1 MPILSLASKEAA
13 FDTAQT
19 RAICDAFDGAW
30 AALQAAGSAL
40 TGPAAAPAAREILA
54 KRIIDMAQ
62 NGLLD
67 VTKLKDDALAHL
79 ERHPPAN

>member
-1 MPILSLASKEAA
+1 MAPGPPCRRPAA
-13 FDTAQT
+13 P
-19 RAICDAFDGAW
+19 
-30 AALQAAGSAL
+30 SP
-40 TGPAAAPAAREILA
+40 GPATAPAAREILA

-79 ERHPPAN
+79 ERHPPAI